1 MHEEKKKRAELVMLK
16 SFQVEGVELIE
27 IVKVKNGVLM
37 TAGVSRLKKWGVCYK
52 QGIVSPF
59 GEYCYKSG

>member
-52 QGIVSPF
+52 QM
-59 GEYCYKSG
+59 K

>member
-37 TAGVSRLKKWGVCYK
+37 TAGVSRLKK
-52 QGIVSPF
+52 
-59 GEYCYKSG
+59 